1 MKGAAA
7 SRRRATNKGKLQRR
21 NTASSPAPRNTRLED
36 GATSTPMRAS
46 KQLDAFPTSD
56 NARARQS
63 HYRKAVVSIRL
74 SGKVIAQLDDEAKRA
89 TRDQD
94 YRGGGWYSWRKVTR
108 SDVIERA
115 IKAWLDGVQAKGG
128 AS

>member
-1 MKGAAA
+1 MRSVISEALNGTAAA
-7 SRRRATNKGKLQRR
+7 R
-21 NTASSPAPRNTRLED
+21 
-36 GATSTPMRAS
+36 PMRAS

-56 NARARQS
+56 NAKARQS

-74 SGKVIAQLDDEAKRA
+74 SGATIAKLDDEAKRA

-94 YRGGGWYSWRKVTR
+94 YRGGGWYAWRKVTR

-115 IKAWLDGVQAKGG
+115 IKAWLDGAAAKGG

>member
-1 MKGAAA
+1 MKTKRTVRK
-7 SRRRATNKGKLQRR
+7 SDKR
-21 NTASSPAPRNTRLED
+21 NTASSLETRNTS
-36 GATSTPMRAS
+36 APAPMRAS

-56 NARARQS
+56 NAKARQS

-74 SGKVIAQLDDEAKRA
+74 SGATIAKLDDEAKRA

-94 YRGGGWYSWRKVTR
+94 YRGGGWYAWRKVTR

-115 IKAWLDGVQAKGG
+115 IGAWLDGAAKGG